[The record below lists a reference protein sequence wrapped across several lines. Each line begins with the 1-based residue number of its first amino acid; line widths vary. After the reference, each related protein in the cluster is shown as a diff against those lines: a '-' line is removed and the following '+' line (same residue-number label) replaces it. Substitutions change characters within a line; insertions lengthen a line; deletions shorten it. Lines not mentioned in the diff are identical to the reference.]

1 MSRPSREYWESRFA
15 ALEAL
20 AYGEGTL
27 IYADIEKA
35 YRRAVKDVEKD
46 IALWYLL
53 FSDDEISYS
62 EATKY
67 LTSKELANFK
77 MDVNDYIKSASSA
90 YISTSWAKQLEKVAA
105 RHRITRLESIMVQLQ
120 QHLEKLFGKQE
131 QLLSEGLARIYNDT
145 YYETAFEVFKGY
157 GIGHEFAGINT
168 DKLEEVLKKP
178 WAPDGSNFPD
188 RVWKHKDVLVNTL
201 AQEMTRAVIRGD
213 DYKTATDNI
222 AEKMNVSRRAAG
234 RLVYTESAYFASKSA
249 INSFKELGVEKYEFI
264 ATLDRRTSRTCRNF
278 DGKIFPVKDY
288 KPGRNAPPMHCH
300 CRSHIMPYLEDA
312 HEEERVARGNDGKIY
327 YVPGNMKYKDWKA
340 VYVDKTISLEEW
352 KKKNPNIGLQKSD
365 EGNIIN
371 SKRFDFDLQLFAKVP
386 KAENAEIPAGKLT
399 QYVLNTEHT
408 VGGHKA
414 RVIKSALGFTV
425 EDAERFSKE
434 ILTKVKQQEA
444 VSLGHNGHG
453 EKYKVEL
460 PFKDTNGKDID
471 LTSVWIIN
479 DGDTIPKL
487 VTAYIDTDKQKKKRK

>member
-264 ATLDRRTSRTCRNF
+264 ATLDRRTSQTCRNF

-288 KPGRNAPPMHCH
+288 KPGTNAPPMHCH

-352 KKKNPNIGLQKSD
+352 KKRSNAKS
-365 EGNIIN
+365 
-371 SKRFDFDLQLFAKVP
+371 S
-386 KAENAEIPAGKLT
+386 AENARETSKNTVNAGLQSEPKERIINIQEKIVPIKPTKVITTHSRTPITDDPNTIVGYKDNDKGIVKKRVFYDEQGSMSKQIHTTDHGNPKEHPYGEHGEHAHDFSVEEGKLS
-399 QYVLNTEHT
+399 
-408 VGGHKA
+408 K
-414 RVIKSALGFTV
+414 KSTRELTDV
-425 EDAERFSKE
+425 ERKE
-434 ILTKVKQQEA
+434 NGDIL
-444 VSLGHNGHG
+444 
-453 EKYKVEL
+453 
-460 PFKDTNGKDID
+460 
-471 LTSVWIIN
+471 
-479 DGDTIPKL
+479 
-487 VTAYIDTDKQKKKRK
+487 